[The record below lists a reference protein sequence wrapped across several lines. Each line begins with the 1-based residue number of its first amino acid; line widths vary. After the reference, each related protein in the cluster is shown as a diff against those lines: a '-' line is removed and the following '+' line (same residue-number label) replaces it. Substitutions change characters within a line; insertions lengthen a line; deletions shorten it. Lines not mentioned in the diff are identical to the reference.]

1 MDMKKVAKYDET
13 TKAIQVVDLDSVDED
28 LNKRY
33 DELKRVNGVDDLT
46 IKDIL
51 DKPEDERT
59 PEDLMKLFIR
69 DKLNKESKEIRK
81 QYDDYKEFVE
91 VPYDGQVPVGY
102 SERFVYSNED
112 GKVYRRIVLYVDF
125 YYVRDEIKRIK
136 KELADTDYI
145 IIKSYEAELL
155 GEEQPYTKEYL
166 QEVATNRAEM
176 RDQINQLEAILEKE
190 GNSNA
195 LDKES

>member
-1 MDMKKVAKYDET
+1 MKKVAKYDES
-13 TKAIQVVDLDSVDED
+13 TKAIQVVDLDSIDED

-33 DELKRVNGVDDLT
+33 DELKKVNGVDDLT

-51 DKPEDERT
+51 DKPEEERT

-69 DKLNKESKEIRK
+69 DKLNKELKEIRN

-112 GKVYRRIVLYVDF
+112 DKVYRRIVLYVDF

-136 KELADTDYI
+136 KELTDTDYI

-155 GEEQPYTKEYL
+155 GEEQPYDKEYIK
-166 QEVATNRAEM
+166 EVATNRAEM
-176 RDQINQLEAILEKE
+176 RNQINQLEAILEKE
-190 GNSNA
+190 NSGTSKE
-195 LDKES
+195 KES